1 MLDAIPLWAWL
12 IAPLPS
18 LSLIAYVVIGRR
30 IVDGRG
36 IVRELRCKENKCR
49 TTTGRRISLRNP
61 SRSLS

>member
-18 LSLIAYVVIGRR
+18 LTLIAYVVIGRR

-36 IVRELRCKENKCR
+36 IVRELRCKEAKVAGTQKR
-49 TTTGRRISLRNP
+49 YRPVAATRRAA
-61 SRSLS
+61 